1 LPTFEQVYTPVAD
14 SLILSTLVAVI
25 PIAVLFVLLAGFR
38 VAAHWSSLVS
48 LALAIVIAVAVYG
61 MPISLALNSTLAGIA
76 FGLFPIVWIVINTT
90 FARHKPI
97 RAALSR
103 PAKRRGARVAR
114 RARDRELENKCSSIY
129 SRASVAGLRLRARLD
144 ANTDKTRL
152 SLI

>member
-1 LPTFEQVYTPVAD
+1 MPTFEQLYTPVAD
-14 SLILSTLVAVI
+14 SLVLSTLVAAI
-25 PIAVLFVLLAGFR
+25 PIVVLFVLLAGFR
-38 VAAHWSSLVS
+38 VAAHWSSLAS
-48 LALAIVIAVAVYG
+48 LAIALVIAITVYG
-61 MPISLALNSTLAGIA
+61 MPVSLALNSTLAGVA

-114 RARDRELENKCSSIY
+114 RARDRELENTCSSIY
-129 SRASVAGLRLRARLD
+129 SKASAAGLRLRARLD
-144 ANTDKTRL
+144 ANMDKARL